1 VADSQ
6 EATMAGDELFG
17 ELPEQA
23 KPQTDTAP
31 FAKPRLREPER
42 DQIEWRAVDIE
53 SLIGDDH
60 LARMIWAFV
69 EGLDVSELENR
80 IKARGSKAG
89 HPAITPKLML
99 ALWIYA
105 TCQGV
110 GSARALAR
118 LCESHDAYRWM
129 CGGVSVNHHT
139 LGDFRVECADVLD
152 RLMAEHLAA
161 LASAELI
168 DLDTLAQDGVKIRA
182 SAGTSSFRRADTLDR
197 LLETAKAVV
206 AHLGAEAKAH
216 PEVSNK
222 RIKAAR
228 ERAARER
235 VERLEAAQTALAK
248 LKGQRQELE
257 EKGGNGKKQKEPRAS
272 TTDADARVMKMAD
285 AGFRPAYNVQ
295 VTSAAGTQIII
306 AVDVSNNGS
315 DRRLMKPMLEQLHE
329 QTGRFPKRHIVDGG
343 FCNASGIEWAHS
355 QGIEVFCPPTKS
367 KSGVDPCQP
376 RDDDGQGTLIWR
388 ARMASDEGKAL
399 YAIRVICECIHARWR
414 NWGLRQVTVRGTEK
428 VRGVAILYA
437 FTNNV
442 LQGFRMVMER
452 QLQLMVEYLWLE
464 CRLAAA

>member
-1 VADSQ
+1 
-6 EATMAGDELFG
+6 MAGDELFG

-23 KPQTDTAP
+23 KPQTGTSP
-31 FAKPRLREPER
+31 MAKPRLREPER
-42 DQIEWRAVDIE
+42 DQIEWRAVDLDR
-53 SLIGDDH
+53 LIGEDH

-80 IKARGSKAG
+80 IKSRGSKAG

-139 LGDFRVECADVLD
+139 LGDFRVECGDVLD

-161 LASAELI
+161 LAAAELI
-168 DLDTLAQDGVKIRA
+168 NLDTLAQDGVKIRA
-182 SAGTSSFRRADTLDR
+182 SAGTSSFRRAETLDQK
-197 LLETAKAVV
+197 LETAKAVV
-206 AHLGAEAKAH
+206 EHLRAEAKAR
-216 PEVSNK
+216 PDESNK

-235 VERLEAAQTALAK
+235 VERVEAARTALAK
-248 LKGQRQELE
+248 LKGQRKELE
-257 EKGGNGKKQKEPRAS
+257 ENGGNGKKPKEPRAS
-272 TTDADARVMKMAD
+272 TTDADARVMKMSD

-295 VTSAAGTQIII
+295 VASVAGEQIIV
-306 AVDVSNNGS
+306 AVDVGNNGS
-315 DRRLMKPMLEQLHE
+315 DRCLMKPMLEQLNE
-329 QTGRFPKRHIVDGG
+329 QTGRFPGRHIVDGG
-343 FCNASGIEWAHS
+343 FCNARDIEWAHN

-367 KSGVDPCQP
+367 KSGVDPYQP
-376 RDDDGQGTLIWR
+376 RDNDGPGTLIWR

-428 VRGVAILYA
+428 VRSVVTLYA

-442 LQGFRMVMER
+442 LQGFRMVFER
-452 QLQLMVEYLWLE
+452 QLQLMAAYLWLE
-464 CRLAAA
+464 CRLAVA